1 MLTLVEM
8 KRFKREMA
16 KLNTHQLAR
25 NLTAYF
31 IDENLN
37 KTIS

>member
-16 KLNTHQLAR
+16 KLSTHELAR
-25 NLTAYF
+25 NLNSYF
-31 IDENLN
+31 SGENLN
-37 KTIS
+37 STIS